1 MTRRARSLNPGSR
14 PNRGDK
20 EQKILHRRANHI
32 PSERQNLRLIS
43 LGAAAALCGAAWG
56 ALPARAQSVAD
67 ALELV
72 LGDETR
78 RVAMIER
85 VAPAVVAVNDIHQR
99 GGGSGVIID
108 AEGYG
113 LTNYHVI
120 AGMLDGRG
128 GLGGLSNGELYPLE
142 VLGIDPIGDLAMFRL
157 TGMEAFPFAE
167 LGDSE
172 AVRVG
177 DWVVAMGNP
186 FVLSEDHTP
195 TVTRGIVTGVHRYQK
210 GSGGNLIYSDCIQID
225 AAINPGNS
233 GGPLFNDRGEI
244 IGING
249 RISVNTRGRLNVG
262 FGYAIAASQIRR
274 FVPSL
279 RAGLLARHGT
289 LQATVDQDA
298 DGGVRFLA
306 VAPHGA
312 AARAG
317 IGSGDWLLSVDDVAI
332 SSPNHYASLMGT
344 YPGEWQVRVR
354 LRRDGREFSTVARLD
369 PIVPKLRRPFFPDGN
384 VNLRQAWR
392 VLKGNQRRL
401 FGREED
407 TDLGPRREPVGHW
420 RCQVRREYARGADGE
435 RRSQECYDARLL
447 AEEPIRFVQ
456 MQEDG
461 SAGRILAFDDL
472 SAVQRVS
479 PAGAGYDLP
488 NDVGMILG
496 ALYLAHVKLVLP
508 LEEMDL
514 SGVQHAGGDALFR
527 RVFDDEGE
535 GGAVGARYT
544 DDPPRYVELVDWPV
558 GDYAVARLAFDEE
571 TNELCG
577 IEVRDT
583 PTGSRAMIYL
593 YDYREIGGIRRP
605 CRVEVYGPHFSYREV
620 WDEWE
625 PLP

>member
-1 MTRRARSLNPGSR
+1 MRR
-14 PNRGDK
+14 
-20 EQKILHRRANHI
+20 
-32 PSERQNLRLIS
+32 
-43 LGAAAALCGAAWG
+43 G
-56 ALPARAQSVAD
+56 ALPRLRGRESTAVRRWPISFSVGRSSKRLPTCAAVAGFFGAVCSGLPGWAQRSNS
-67 ALELV
+67 ALEIV
-72 LGDETR
+72 LAEESA

-85 VAPAVVAVNDIHQR
+85 VAPAVVAVNDVHQR

-108 AEGYG
+108 AEGHG

-128 GLGGLSNGELYPLE
+128 GLGGLSDGQLYPLE

-157 TGMEAFPFAE
+157 TGKDAFPFAE

-172 AVRVG
+172 VVRVG

-195 TVTRGIVTGVHRYQK
+195 TVTQGIVTGVHRYQK

-233 GGPLFNDRGEI
+233 GGPLFNASGEI

-274 FVPSL
+274 FVPFL

-289 LQATVDQDA
+289 LQATVDQDEE
-298 DGGVRFLA
+298 GVVQFLA
-306 VAPHGA
+306 VAPRGA

-317 IGSGDWLLSVDDVAI
+317 IGSGDRLLSIDDVAI
-332 SSPNHYASLMGT
+332 MSPNHYASLMGT

-354 LRRDGREFSTVARLD
+354 MMREAREYSTVARLD

-392 VLKGNQRRL
+392 VLKGFQRRL
-401 FGREED
+401 GGRKD
-407 TDLGPRREPVGHW
+407 DIDLALWRERAGRW
-420 RCQVRREYARGADGE
+420 RCQVRREYAAGAGGE
-435 RRSQECYDARLL
+435 RRPQECYEATLH
-447 AEEPIRFVQ
+447 AEEPMRFVQ
-456 MQEDG
+456 LLADG
-461 SAGRILAFDDL
+461 SAGRVLAFDDL
-472 SAVQRVS
+472 SAVQRAS
-479 PAGAGYDLP
+479 PQATDYDLP
-488 NDVGMILG
+488 NDVGMVLG
-496 ALYLAHVKLVLP
+496 ALYLAHVRLALP

-527 RVFDDEGE
+527 RLFDDADAVG
-535 GGAVGARYT
+535 GGAARYANE
-544 DDPPRYVELVDWPV
+544 PPRNVEVIDWPV
-558 GDYAVARLAFDEE
+558 GDYAIARLAFDEA
-571 TNELCG
+571 TNELCSM
-577 IEVRDT
+577 EVRDT
-583 PTGSRAMIYL
+583 PTGVRATVFFD
-593 YDYREIGGIRRP
+593 DYRVIGGVRRP
-605 CRVEVYGPHFSYREV
+605 CLVEVYGPHLSYREV
-620 WDEWE
+620 WEDWE
-625 PLP
+625 PVP